1 MRALLAAALLAAAP
15 GAAARPGL
23 NHVYVVLDQATF
35 DAIRSDPRVAQLLG
49 PNDGGLPDY
58 APPRADA
65 DRIFL
70 RGRTTYLE
78 LFAPKNRFDEPV
90 GKVGIALAED
100 RARDFERL
108 AKRWQ
113 GYCPYSYSRAS
124 VAWTR
129 SQPPI
134 PWYDSVQCAET
145 AMRDDLSI
153 WAMVYRPAFGRWQL
167 GSPVTAR
174 RAILE
179 PRTRAGQGRFDVTAL
194 ELAVPR
200 SLRTRVEQQLIAA
213 GLTSARRG
221 DTSVLTGRG
230 WTITLRPT
238 SNPAAV
244 LTAIGMRVL
253 SDQSSTLTVGSG
265 RLSSGRLEA
274 TLRFHPA
281 STPPR

>member
-1 MRALLAAALLAAAP
+1 MRALLAAMLLAAAP
-15 GAAARPGL
+15 AAAARPGL

-35 DAIRSDPRVAQLLG
+35 DAIRNDPRVAHLLG
-49 PNDGGLPDY
+49 PGDGGLPDY
-58 APPRADA
+58 APPQADA

-108 AKRWQ
+108 ATRWRA
-113 GYCPYSYSRAS
+113 YCPEGYDRGS
-124 VAWTR
+124 VDWTR

-134 PWYDSVQCAET
+134 PWYVSVQCRET
-145 AMRDDLSI
+145 ALRDDLSI

-174 RAILE
+174 RAMLA
-179 PRTRAGQGRFDVTAL
+179 PRRTAGQGRFDVIGL
-194 ELAVPR
+194 GLAVPAP
-200 SLRTRVEQQLIAA
+200 LRTRVEQQLIAA

-221 DTSVLTGRG
+221 DTTVLTGRG
-230 WTITLRPT
+230 WSITLRPT
-238 SNPAAV
+238 SYPAASV
-244 LTAIGMRVL
+244 TTIRMRVFAGP
-253 SDQSSTLTVGSG
+253 SSTLAVGTG
-265 RLSSGRLEA
+265 RLSSDRREA
-274 TLRFHPA
+274 TLMLHPA
-281 STPPR
+281 SAPR